1 MSSLTEEAFMSNA
14 SLILTAIAIV
24 IFTGFWQGF
33 ARAEQAPRFPSAL
46 VELVQG

>member
-1 MSSLTEEAFMSNA
+1 MSNA

-33 ARAEQAPRFPSAL
+33 ARADQAPQFPPTPL
-46 VELVQG
+46 ELVQG